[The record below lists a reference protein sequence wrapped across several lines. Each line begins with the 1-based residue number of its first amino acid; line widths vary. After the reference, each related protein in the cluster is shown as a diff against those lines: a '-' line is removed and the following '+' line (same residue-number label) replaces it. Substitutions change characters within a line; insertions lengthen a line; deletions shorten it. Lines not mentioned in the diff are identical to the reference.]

1 MNQAYT
7 GLRQSA
13 LVMRLLGWGIIAAL
27 VAAPFVYQPGFLWG
41 DHTLNYPHLGP
52 EHPPSPYE
60 GLHPYVFMIAA
71 LYLAWAILLIRG
83 AKDPKAAASLFDWGI
98 LANLLHASLMV
109 VQAFV
114 YPNEHAHLWADV
126 PALFVVSAVCWI
138 WHPNRVTPT
147 PPEEERRP

>member
-1 MNQAYT
+1 MEMHT
-7 GLRQSA
+7 DIRQSA
-13 LVMRLLGWGIIAAL
+13 IAMRVLGWGTIVAL
-27 VAAPFVYQPGFLWG
+27 GAAPFVYPPGFLGG
-41 DHTLNYPHLGP
+41 DHSMDFPHLGP
-52 EHPPSPYE
+52 AHPESPYE

-126 PALFVVSAVCWI
+126 PGLFAVSAICWH

-147 PPEEERRP
+147 RPEEERRP